1 MALLYTNVVGELH
14 TLSCTSFPQV
24 NGYDV
29 TNVTHEEA
37 AGLLQNSGTKVILQ
51 VYREPSETLL

>member
-1 MALLYTNVVGELH
+1 MALSVVSELH
-14 TLSCTSFPQV
+14 ILSCTSPQV